1 MGIYLT
7 EVKLVITFLSLNSN
21 NPMSTRLHWIVSIIS
36 LSLLI
41 LLIFYIVLNP
51 APRIAYVDSIKL
63 MNGYQGMIDA
73 RKVYQQKAT
82 GWQANIDTLAMEVQQ
97 RIADYEKTSAK
108 MSAKERD
115 LSRELI
121 RNKEQQ
127 LREYQQVL
135 NSQAQE
141 EDAKMTNDVVSQVN
155 TYIKE
160 YGESNG
166 YTVILAAVKG
176 NIVFAKDAIDL
187 TDEILEGVNK
197 NYKGQ

>member
-1 MGIYLT
+1 
-7 EVKLVITFLSLNSN
+7 
-21 NPMSTRLHWIVSIIS
+21 MSTRLHWIVSIIS

-41 LLIFYIVLNP
+41 LLIFYIVLSP
-51 APRIAYVDSIKL
+51 APRIAYVDSVKL

-166 YTVILAAVKG
+166 YTVILAAVNG

>member
-51 APRIAYVDSIKL
+51 APRIAYVDSVKL

-166 YTVILAAVKG
+166 YTVILAAVNG

>member
-7 EVKLVITFLSLNSN
+7 EVKLAITFLSLNSN

-51 APRIAYVDSIKL
+51 APRIAYVDSVKL

-166 YTVILAAVKG
+166 YTVILAAVNG